1 MPKVTSAFQRKICWQ
16 VWWRSGILSQ
26 PMKSKARAL
35 LLALLFCSL
44 FIFGQEVEGAGAVS
58 FSKGI
63 APILAK
69 KCVACHG
76 PEKSKGHFR
85 LDSFELLMK
94 AGESKSASV
103 VHQQLKA
110 VEAEMAKRT
119 VPPHHRQIGR
129 AHV

>member
-1 MPKVTSAFQRKICWQ
+1 MSKATSACQRKICWQ
-16 VWWRSGILSQ
+16 VWRRSGILSQ

-35 LLALLFCSL
+35 LLALLFRSL
-44 FIFGQEVEGAGAVS
+44 FVLGQEGEGAGAVS

-76 PEKSKGHFR
+76 PEKSKGHFH

-103 VHQQLKA
+103 VPGQP
-110 VEAEMAKRT
+110 E
-119 VPPHHRQIGR
+119 IGR